1 VIPPFTPL
9 RVSGREVDAVLR
21 HHVLSDVGLLKQVV
35 SVRRPLLAA
44 PMRFE
49 LTAAGSEAVPRAQG
63 PPRITRKEPGE
74 VAYTARWRAG
84 PLRAEVRGRF
94 EVDGMLLVELH
105 LPEQPEV
112 VVERL
117 DLVVPL
123 RSEVATLMN
132 AVTDVNGHNL
142 AGEVPSGRGPVW
154 DSRRAQRV
162 ELPGNLVPYVWLGD
176 EERGLAWFA
185 AGTRD
190 WVLDPGASVQ
200 TVERGS
206 QSVDLRVRL
215 VGRPQVLS
223 HARRLVFGLQ
233 ATPTKPAALEP
244 PWRLWQPRCAA
255 PPPIRSLCIL
265 TASLAWGGATAFGD
279 FYPAAGNEGI
289 LDALGAARRTGR
301 VARGEAD
308 AWLRRRSVRH
318 PSPEKER
325 RGLDYGFRVL
335 AARPDAVVAYVN
347 SHRVAP
353 IPEFEIYGDEWSPT
367 PFADRER
374 PPLALDKLHRTFPT
388 RSWQDF
394 ALWHLQRLLQSGV
407 ADGFYF
413 DLAAP
418 RAIFDDVSGSAYR
431 DDDGTLQPAVDILEL
446 REFLRRA
453 QVMAYRMQ
461 GRWLNVSH
469 MTNAPVAPIHTW
481 SAAILDGEL
490 RYGPEPFP
498 QRFSRDWLRAE
509 SLGTQV
515 GSLPLF
521 LPGVKGVD
529 SAERR
534 RAIERSVVAGTAVH
548 EIRVF
553 GGANKPAK
561 AVWELLCRFG
571 FGRDDCRVLPFW
583 DPLYRFG
590 YGRDDCR
597 VLRYW
602 DRPRHFRLSGVDAEA
617 LVLVRGQRA
626 LALVASFGEGGT
638 GELALDGDAL
648 GLAPGGRCRD
658 ARSKRPIGS
667 AGAFTCRFEIPSF
680 GLHLITWTE
689 D

>member
-1 VIPPFTPL
+1 
-9 RVSGREVDAVLR
+9 
-21 HHVLSDVGLLKQVV
+21 
-35 SVRRPLLAA
+35 
-44 PMRFE
+44 
-49 LTAAGSEAVPRAQG
+49 
-63 PPRITRKEPGE
+63 
-74 VAYTARWRAG
+74 
-84 PLRAEVRGRF
+84 
-94 EVDGMLLVELH
+94 
-105 LPEQPEV
+105 
-112 VVERL
+112 
-117 DLVVPL
+117 
-123 RSEVATLMN
+123 VATLMN

-162 ELPGNLVPYVWLGD
+162 ELPGSLVPYVWLGD

-190 WVLDPGASVQ
+190 WVLDPGAPVQ

-367 PFADRER
+367 PFADREQ

-394 ALWHLQRLLQSGV
+394 ALWHLRRLLEAGV
-407 ADGFYF
+407 ADGFFF
-413 DLAAP
+413 DNTAL
-418 RAIFDDVSGSAYR
+418 RVIFDDVSGSAYR

-561 AVWELLCRFG
+561 AVWELL
-571 FGRDDCRVLPFW
+571 
-583 DPLYRFG
+583 YRFG

-648 GLAPGGRCRD
+648 GLAPGGRCRE
-658 ARSKRPIGS
+658 ARSRDPIEL
-667 AGAFTCRFEIPSF
+667 AGAFMCRFELPSF
-680 GLHLITWTE
+680 GLRLITWTE